1 MRRILPASLV
11 VLVTLQTACARDEAT
26 APERTPLGPTA
37 QLVDDATVPS
47 RIVFQACRPCSGI
60 AVMAAD
66 GSGLTR
72 LTNGYDF
79 EPQFS
84 PDGRQIAFAR
94 EIEISAAEIFVMA
107 GDGSGQT
114 QLTNNTTN
122 DRQPSWS
129 PDGRQIAFMSRR
141 DGNTRIYVMHADGSA
156 QTRLTN
162 ANDPA
167 SDEVPSW
174 SPDGRQIAFRSTRDG
189 NAEIYVMGADGSA
202 PTRLTND
209 PAFDS
214 DPSWSPDGRRIA
226 FGSDRDGNREI
237 YVMGADG
244 SAPTRLTNNPAGDA
258 EPSWS
263 PTGLIAFESD
273 RDNAFNSEIYVM
285 HADGSGQTRLTN
297 NASVSRSPSWGPWL
311 AESPPDTIPP
321 PEPGHP
327 VEVTLVGTDASG
339 AIYDVTW
346 FASVD
351 QPSGEPVGL
360 YRLTFGFNDG
370 SWTGADSA
378 PSTSARVRLPYHAS
392 NEAASGWVCVRAVDA
407 AGNQSADP
415 ACSGLTVAAWDTIP
429 PPTPGYP
436 VEVALEASDASGATY
451 NVSWMPSVDQP
462 SGEAVGLYR
471 LTFGFNDGSWI
482 GTDSA
487 AGTSAQVRFP
497 YHGSGQTATGWVC
510 VRAEDAAGNQSADQ
524 ACKGL
529 TVPPAVTND

>member
-1 MRRILPASLV
+1 MRRILPVSLV
-11 VLVTLQTACARDEAT
+11 VLVTLQTACVRDEAT
-26 APERTPLGPTA
+26 APNRTPLGPTA
-37 QLVDDATVPS
+37 QLVDGATVPS
-47 RIVFQACRPCSGI
+47 RIVFITCGPCRGI

-66 GSGLTR
+66 GSARTR
-72 LTNGYDF
+72 LTNDLDYA
-79 EPQFS
+79 PHFS
-84 PDGRQIAFAR
+84 PDGRLIAFAR
-94 EIEISAAEIFVMA
+94 EMYLSPAEIFVMA
-107 GDGSGQT
+107 ADGSGLMR
-114 QLTNNTTN
+114 LTNNTTTDEQPSWSPDGERIAFSSRPDGN
-122 DRQPSWS
+122 FEIYVMNADGSAPTRLTDDPAQDEQPSWS
-129 PDGRQIAFMSRR
+129 PDGRQIAFRSDR
-141 DGNTRIYVMHADGSA
+141 DGNAEIYVMGADGSA
-156 QTRLTN
+156 PTRVTN
-162 ANDPA
+162 NPA
-167 SDEVPSW
+167 FDSDPSW
-174 SPDGRQIAFRSTRDG
+174 SPDGRQIVFRSTRDG

-202 PTRLTND
+202 PTRLTN
-209 PAFDS
+209 
-214 DPSWSPDGRRIA
+214 
-226 FGSDRDGNREI
+226 
-237 YVMGADG
+237 
-244 SAPTRLTNNPAGDA
+244 NPAEDGD
-258 EPSWS
+258 PSWS
-263 PTGLIAFESD
+263 PTGLIAFDSD

-407 AGNQSADP
+407 AGNESADP
-415 ACSGLTVAAWDTIP
+415 ACSGLTVPAWDTIP

>member
-1 MRRILPASLV
+1 MRRILPVSLV
-11 VLVTLQTACARDEAT
+11 VLITLQTSCARDEAT
-26 APERTPLGPTA
+26 APQQAPVGPAA
-37 QLVDDATVPS
+37 QVVEGATVPS
-47 RIVFQACRPCSGI
+47 RIAFSACGPCLGI

-66 GSGLTR
+66 GSARTR
-72 LTNGYDF
+72 LTNSFDHD
-79 EPQFS
+79 PHWS
-84 PDGRQIAFAR
+84 PDGRQIAFSRWRAGEPR
-94 EIEISAAEIFVMA
+94 YAEVFVMA
-107 GDGSGQT
+107 ADGSAPIM
-114 QLTNNTTN
+114 LTDDTTL
-122 DRQPSWS
+122 DAQPSWS

-141 DGNTRIYVMHADGSA
+141 DGNFEIYVMNADGSA
-156 QTRLTN
+156 QTRLTS
-162 ANDPA
+162 DPA
-167 SDEVPSW
+167 DDQQPSW
-174 SPDGRQIAFRSTRDG
+174 SPDGQQIAFTSSRDG
-189 NAEIYVMGADGSA
+189 NAEIYVMNVDGSA

-209 PAFDS
+209 PAS
-214 DPSWSPDGRRIA
+214 DGGPSWSPDGRRIA
-226 FGSDRDGNREI
+226 FRSDRDGNGEI

-244 SAPTRLTNNPAGDA
+244 SAPTRLTNNPAGDGG
-258 EPSWS
+258 PSWS
-263 PTGLIAFESD
+263 PDGQQIAFASN
-273 RDNAFNSEIYVM
+273 RDGNDEIYVM
-285 HADGSGQTRLTN
+285 NADGSAQTRLTN
-297 NASVSRSPSWGPWL
+297 NPSAEFSPSWGRSPD
-311 AESPPDTIPP
+311 ESPPDTIPP

-339 AIYDVTW
+339 ASYDVTW
-346 FASVD
+346 FASLD
-351 QPSGEPVGL
+351 QPTGEPVGL

-378 PSTSARVRLPYHAS
+378 PSTSARVRFPYHAS

>member
-114 QLTNNTTN
+114 Q
-122 DRQPSWS
+122 
-129 PDGRQIAFMSRR
+129 
-141 DGNTRIYVMHADGSA
+141 
-156 QTRLTN
+156 
-162 ANDPA
+162 
-167 SDEVPSW
+167 
-174 SPDGRQIAFRSTRDG
+174 
-189 NAEIYVMGADGSA
+189 
-202 PTRLTND
+202 LTND

-407 AGNQSADP
+407 AGNQSAD
-415 ACSGLTVAAWDTIP
+415 
-429 PPTPGYP
+429 
-436 VEVALEASDASGATY
+436 
-451 NVSWMPSVDQP
+451 
-462 SGEAVGLYR
+462 
-471 LTFGFNDGSWI
+471 
-482 GTDSA
+482 
-487 AGTSAQVRFP
+487 
-497 YHGSGQTATGWVC
+497 
-510 VRAEDAAGNQSADQ
+510 Q

>member
-209 PAFDS
+209 
-214 DPSWSPDGRRIA
+214 
-226 FGSDRDGNREI
+226 
-237 YVMGADG
+237 
-244 SAPTRLTNNPAGDA
+244 PAGDA